1 MKEYKPM
8 ICIDT
13 CILNNL
19 LGLDDE
25 KNPKISEQYDK
36 KKLTRYIQHHG
47 YELTPVN
54 LYERLIKDDWND
66 KKIVQNLKKLNAKT
80 YQIMHKQNLKLYE
93 RMHLIPTED
102 ERDVFLRT
110 LSHKIIKFASDF
122 YSRLTVYSY
131 AYLLQSLCFSLQSQ
145 NIDFSIEYL
154 SNHLERVVK
163 FIKGI
168 IKEQLEKLGLFRKSN
183 AEKVLNKIFLAINF
197 ISSNWYNNEV
207 VKQMDQSNFSI
218 EEFVDTF
225 MKLVENH
232 NFDDEI
238 KKANNSKTAKVDDSM
253 VYSLFEATFDYA
265 SKYNNISQDI
275 WQSKFSDLN
284 NKLLSVQ
291 FNWKD
296 ENNITDVYFKNNLN
310 QMYFNY
316 FKDNANKKVKR
327 AVDVN
332 DIIDLMS
339 LEYVKDKDYI
349 YITTDADINRVLNK
363 LYNNKQKE
371 FLNAFINFKF
381 DKLQ

>member
-1 MKEYKPM
+1 M
-8 ICIDT
+8 
-13 CILNNL
+13 
-19 LGLDDE
+19 
-25 KNPKISEQYDK
+25 
-36 KKLTRYIQHHG
+36 
-47 YELTPVN
+47 
-54 LYERLIKDDWND
+54 
-66 KKIVQNLKKLNAKT
+66 
-80 YQIMHKQNLKLYE
+80 
-93 RMHLIPTED
+93 
-102 ERDVFLRT
+102 
-110 LSHKIIKFASDF
+110 
-122 YSRLTVYSY
+122 
-131 AYLLQSLCFSLQSQ
+131 
-145 NIDFSIEYL
+145 
-154 SNHLERVVK
+154 ERVVK

-253 VYSLFEATFDYA
+253 VCSLFEATFDYA